1 MRSASAGRTPSSR
14 SGSTARS
21 RGVSTDT
28 ARALGG
34 LLDHEFSDPRLL
46 QQALTHRSYTNEHPD
61 ASDNDGLAFVGDAV
75 LGLVVAEHLWAM
87 APRDSVGVLTPRRAE
102 IVSGTSLARWAERI
116 GLGAYLRLGRGEEL
130 SGGRAK
136 ESLLATA
143 LEAVLGVVYLEGGL
157 PAARRVIAR
166 LGGW

>member
-28 ARALGG
+28 ARALGD
-34 LLDHEFSDPRLL
+34 LLGHDFSDFRLL

-61 ASDNDGLAFVGDAV
+61 AADNDGLAFIGDAV
-75 LGLVVAEHLWAM
+75 LGLVVAEHLWAT

-102 IVSGTSLARWAERI
+102 IVSGASLARWAERI
-116 GLGAYLRLGRGEEL
+116 GLGGHLRRGEGGGM
-130 SGGRAK
+130 SGGRTRA
-136 ESLLATA
+136 
-143 LEAVLGVVYLEGGL
+143 
-157 PAARRVIAR
+157 
-166 LGGW
+166 

>member
-1 MRSASAGRTPSSR
+1 
-14 SGSTARS
+14 
-21 RGVSTDT
+21 
-28 ARALGG
+28 
-34 LLDHEFSDPRLL
+34 
-46 QQALTHRSYTNEHPD
+46 
-61 ASDNDGLAFVGDAV
+61 
-75 LGLVVAEHLWAM
+75 M

-102 IVSGTSLARWAERI
+102 IVSGAGLARWAERI
-116 GLGAYLRLGRGEEL
+116 GLGKHLRLGRGEAM

-143 LEAVLGVVYLEGGL
+143 LEAVLAVVYLEGGL